1 VREGATP
8 VPATKAAQAPVDKMA
23 DMIKRGLFLFVVVAC
38 ADATAALAQP
48 ASVSAPMAP
57 TNFLVRHGAYQ
68 ADPADPS
75 AGPGLLPVGVAQAK
89 LVASRLAA
97 MGKFDAVLSSP
108 MTRAHETARVIA
120 AEVSNGA
127 VQIVPELEEC
137 TPPTRRKEVTRD
149 ESAESMARCK
159 ARLDALFAQ
168 RFVPAAGSP
177 RREIFV
183 AHGNVIRSMVVRALG
198 VDPEAWLEM
207 SIAHASITEI
217 LVEPDGRFKVISVGD
232 VGHLPL
238 NLQSGVTGVSDKS
251 LTVPR

>member
-1 VREGATP
+1 MT
-8 VPATKAAQAPVDKMA
+8 
-23 DMIKRGLFLFVVVAC
+23 KRGLFLLVVVMCGIAPS
-38 ADATAALAQP
+38 AFAQKAARTIL
-48 ASVSAPMAP
+48 
-57 TNFLVRHGAYQ
+57 LVRHGAYQ
-68 ADPADPS
+68 SDPKDPS
-75 AGPGLLPVGVAQAK
+75 PGPGLLPVGVAQAK
-89 LVASRLAA
+89 LAASRLAA

-127 VQIVPELEEC
+127 LQIVPELHEC
-137 TPPTRRKEVTRD
+137 TPATRRKEITKD
-149 ESAESMARCK
+149 ESVESMAKCT
-159 ARLDALFAQ
+159 AQLDALFAQ

-177 RREIFV
+177 RREILV

-207 SIAHASITEI
+207 SVAHASITEI

-232 VGHLPL
+232 AGHLPL

-251 LTVPR
+251 LAVPR

>member
-1 VREGATP
+1 MT
-8 VPATKAAQAPVDKMA
+8 
-23 DMIKRGLFLFVVVAC
+23 DMTKRGLFLIVVVAC
-38 ADATAALAQP
+38 GIAPPALAQQAAVNP
-48 ASVSAPMAP
+48 PMAR
-57 TNFLVRHGAYQ
+57 TIFLVRHGAYQ
-68 ADPADPS
+68 SDPADPS
-75 AGPGLLPVGVAQAK
+75 PGPGLLPVGVAQAK
-89 LVASRLAA
+89 LAASRLAA
-97 MGKFDAVLSSP
+97 MGKFDAVFSSP

-137 TPPTRRKEVTRD
+137 TPPTRRKESTRD
-149 ESAESMARCK
+149 DSAESMARCK

-177 RREIFV
+177 RRELFV

-217 LVEPDGRFKVISVGD
+217 LVEPDGRCKVISVGD

>member
-1 VREGATP
+1 
-8 VPATKAAQAPVDKMA
+8 MA
-23 DMIKRGLFLFVVVAC
+23 DMTKRGLFLLVVVVC
-38 ADATAALAQP
+38 ASASPAFAQKAAGSP
-48 ASVSAPMAP
+48 PMGR
-57 TNFLVRHGAYQ
+57 TIFLVRHGAYQ
-68 ADPADPS
+68 ADPANPS
-75 AGPGLLPVGVAQAK
+75 PGPGLLPVGVAQAK
-89 LVASRLAA
+89 LAASRLAA

-120 AEVSNGA
+120 AEVSNGS

-137 TPPTRRKEVTRD
+137 TPPTRRKEITRD
-149 ESAESMARCK
+149 ESAESLARCK

-177 RREIFV
+177 RRELFV

-207 SIAHASITEI
+207 SLAHASITEI
-217 LVEPDGRFKVISVGD
+217 LVEPDGRFKVISAGD